1 MPVAGNWGRKKSLPQ
16 PGGPGGRGKKAQNP
30 TRKSGLAKSESQSVR
45 GERTREIPAPATPHL
60 RGCPGGTWTGANARR
75 VPMCMCVCARACV
88 CMCVRACRG
97 LAPGQPRTP
106 DRAGISTRA
115 VLARPAP
122 YLQAPLCLL
131 QRERRIDTA
140 DGAGAAASRPPL
152 NVCVCARVAASSS
165 PAPSQREYST
175 EARGTQGGGQG
186 SGGRNQSLRDLTAPL
201 AASRVG
207 GMSNRKVGKC
217 G

>member
-1 MPVAGNWGRKKSLPQ
+1 MVW
-16 PGGPGGRGKKAQNP
+16 GGRWEEGSVWGTHVPERQRRKNTGNTCSGHAAP
-30 TRKSGLAKSESQSVR
+30 TWVSRWDVDRCECAACAYVY
-45 GERTREIPAPATPHL
+45 
-60 RGCPGGTWTGANARR
+60 
-75 VPMCMCVCARACV
+75 VCVCARACV
-88 CMCVRACRG
+88 CMWVRACRE

-106 DRAGISTRA
+106 DRAGISARA

-165 PAPSQREYST
+165 PAPNQREYST

-186 SGGRNQSLRDLTAPL
+186 SGGRNQSLRDLTASL